1 MMMVVVVALGRIVT
15 MMMRRRRRRTWRWW
29 CCDADTMMIPDRREA
44 AIYSSW
50 CFASVGETSMQVCFI
65 QVLSQNIYHAYII
78 IYWFHLILVVNPCAL
93 PLASCRGRNP
103 SSSPRKHQRTIRIKY
118 LKIQVFEA
126 FGHGS
131 SLTAL
136 LNVREERFLTLRRW
150 SQRHREIRLEEDLGG
165 HGGSADDTCRVWN
178 IFRMGFLLI
187 RTT

>member
-1 MMMVVVVALGRIVT
+1 
-15 MMMRRRRRRTWRWW
+15 
-29 CCDADTMMIPDRREA
+29 MIPDRREA

-118 LKIQVFEA
+118 LKIWRYKYLKLLVMDHHSRLYSMSVKKGSWHWGAEVRDTEKFDWKKTWEDMADQLTIPAEFET
-126 FGHGS
+126 FLGWDS
-131 SLTAL
+131 CWFIL
-136 LNVREERFLTLRRW
+136 LKLKCEHENSRG
-150 SQRHREIRLEEDLGG
+150 QRPCILYLEICCLV
-165 HGGSADDTCRVWN
+165 H
-178 IFRMGFLLI
+178 LI
-187 RTT
+187 

>member
-1 MMMVVVVALGRIVT
+1 MMVVVVALGRIVT
-15 MMMRRRRRRTWRWW
+15 MMRRRRRRRRTWRWW

-65 QVLSQNIYHAYII
+65 QVLSQNIYHAII
-78 IYWFHLILVVNPCAL
+78 IYWFHLILVVNPCTL

-136 LNVREERFLTLRRW
+136 ITQCPWRKVLNTEALKSETPRNSIGRR
-150 SQRHREIRLEEDLGG
+150 LGRTWRI
-165 HGGSADDTCRVWN
+165 SWRY
-178 IFRMGFLLI
+178 LLSLKHF
-187 RTT
+187 